1 MSDIVKH
8 SSSSSSAIG
17 DDLRKEFEQ
26 NYRRYL
32 ENTYLFNRINEIL
45 LDSEITA
52 SSVPDQV
59 RAVDSSDESAKMT
72 KKLRQKFLQAINMS
86 SASGQQHNSAVVV
99 PDFAQTTSATMS
111 RLSNEEKQFLRA
123 KIGNEVDQEL
133 DLLNQVLNCHFEEKN
148 QK

>member
-1 MSDIVKH
+1 MSDMVKH
-8 SSSSSSAIG
+8 TSSSSSAIS

-32 ENTYLFNRINEIL
+32 ENAYLFNRINEIL

-59 RAVDSSDESAKMT
+59 RAVDSSDESVKMT

-86 SASGQQHNSAVVV
+86 SAIGQNSAVVV
-99 PDFAQTTSATMS
+99 PDFSQTTSATMS
-111 RLSNEEKQFLRA
+111 RLSNEEKQFLRT
-123 KIGNEVDQEL
+123 KISIEVDQEL
-133 DLLNQVLNCHFEEKN
+133 DLINQVLNCHFEEKN